1 MKKRIVILSTIFFL
15 TISLLIGGLTAVR
28 GINPNSGQSDQIN
41 VSDTTKINPLKAT
54 EKIELDVAEE
64 IDFNDDTEKGFID
77 SITEEEIAALSYTL
91 ENDSI
96 VYLTK
101 NKHKL
106 IGLQSGE
113 TKLTI
118 SSDKYHA
125 EIKIIVKEKNFCTD
139 YDFESDDFVVGTRW
153 KAGNEKQAGWT
164 LYTSKGNAAIA
175 DDQLVEIAKDETGNK
190 FMHFKHTTA
199 TQYTNLYKSF
209 LVEPG
214 QYYVTAKMKGVDVE
228 KDTYV
233 RVNQG
238 GKLGLTQTQKI
249 KGSFDWTEFKS
260 EIVRIPEEQ
269 RDANGNLFMKIELYF
284 ALNAGEVWFDDIEIH
299 RIITTDYSSF
309 TVEKPVEKLSV
320 GGKSQIVCETY
331 PASVVD
337 YQYYYEVEDSSVVSV
352 DNLGNI
358 EGLKAGVTKVTV
370 KDSLYGFKK
379 EVLVLVG
386 EENAIEASF
395 NDGETVMVVED
406 STTSFQ
412 LDVTNSTNYVL
423 YKYSEPLY
431 GNYYIEGS
439 KIVYSPKADYYSLNG
454 VNDSFTVI
462 VFDPA
467 MGYTLVNITVE
478 ILGTDDEVT
487 YVEFWHTTDKNTS
500 LTWNEEKSGN
510 YNAYVS
516 KTHYN
521 ADAYKPSA
529 STSESNNLTVYGGA
543 YLQVESEDIEALY
556 PDIYKKNLGT
566 ANIVKKTA
574 LYKNIMATGVDG
586 SLVITTEQGG
596 TVTLRFDGVVQEIHD
611 RYYDSQGKIIYG
623 VLYDYTPAEG
633 FTGYDHFYLAVQ
645 NGSKLL
651 TVKNTIYVA
660 PGLEE
665 FKFDELDLSGV
676 YLLTND
682 RWLKE
687 VRDGYKAGDQYIT
700 KWIEYYAAQYSIHV
714 PAGVPA
720 DARTPMEQ
728 LAILYQ
734 VTGDEKYFNQC
745 WSEIEPV
752 VKDEEYSQKY
762 LDNNTKRLSWGEDS
776 NGFLDAAMVTY
787 SVAFAY
793 NYIKDKLTDD
803 QKLIVMK
810 ALYEEGF
817 YYFENLTNVNVLLHG
832 NNHNLLVCG
841 DLAVAALSA
850 MSYDG
855 TITVKGRDDKYPK
868 QINVKEMAAET
879 VATAFKYLQIGLVH
893 YAENGGF
900 PEGPSYSIYAHR
912 NMVSLLATLNNI
924 YGTNDKGE
932 IYSFGLSEIEGIINY
947 VNYPLYTSSPN
958 YESFYYAESEYSNNQ
973 PALLWYTRLNEDN
986 YNAALLSKLA
996 DENEQYNIQA
1006 LLYYK
1011 PGLFERV
1018 DASKINEL
1026 DYLLDEHELATFRSA
1041 FGDEMAIFTGLKGTN
1056 SDSGAF
1062 AHKNLDSG
1070 SFELYAL
1077 GERFIGNFSNETYN
1091 IVVPDG
1097 YWDYDYQRWT
1107 YYKKGAQGQNTLIFN
1122 PEKNPVIQQDPNEK
1136 AKIVRFESNASSGL
1150 SVIDLSRVYKSDA
1163 ISVTRGLKLFDN
1175 RSTVMVQDEFRLRD
1189 YSTVYWSAHTEARIE
1204 ILNEKVARLT
1214 INGKSVYAVIQSEL
1228 GTFDFTTAN
1237 APLPGTQGDFCNLD
1251 NDGVNKLIIKL
1262 EDVLEGTLCVTFV
1275 PTLEEISKLKSYK
1288 VTPIEEWSLDKEV
1301 KKSEITVSNIE
1312 VEAETGKGYKY
1323 IFNPR
1328 QYEYVVKLAETINK
1342 VPNLNVTY
1350 DETKYD
1356 VTIEKSNTFNNTT
1369 KVIVKDKT
1377 TGEKVVYSYKFLVDV
1392 KIAGYEEYLANE
1404 VVNVSGHANA
1414 ANIIDG
1420 ENGTM
1425 LNSTNTETIVF
1436 ELAEVTKI
1444 TDLLVRFAGGVINT
1458 YYFDVYASIDGENYT
1473 CVYYGGQSNNQ
1484 LGDEV
1489 YTLGV
1494 VEAKFIK
1501 IVFNGEVRNNKLS
1514 VIDVKFLTNSDAIT
1528 EDAPEKD
1535 FNIVVIIAI
1544 IGGVVVLAAAAVA
1557 IVLIINKKKRN
1568 ANSESNSKNE
1578 KEEENVLGE

>member
-1 MKKRIVILSTIFFL
+1 MKKRIVILSTLFFL

-28 GINPNSGQSDQIN
+28 FIPNSGQSDQIN
-41 VSDTTKINPLKAT
+41 VSDTQKINPLKAV

-64 IDFNDDTEKGFID
+64 VDFNDDLEKGFID

-91 ENDSI
+91 EDDSI

-101 NKHKL
+101 NKHKI

-125 EIKIIVKEKNFCTD
+125 EINIIVKEKNFCTD
-139 YDFESDDFVVGTRW
+139 YDFEADDFVVGTKW
-153 KAGNEKQAGWT
+153 TAGNQKQAGWT
-164 LYTSKGNAAIA
+164 LYTSKGNAAISE
-175 DDQLVEIAKDETGNK
+175 DQIVEIAEEDGNK
-190 FMHFKHTTA
+190 FMHFKHTSA

-249 KGSFDWTEFKS
+249 KGSFDWQEFKS

-269 RDANGNLFMKIELYF
+269 RDANGNLFMKVELYF
-284 ALNAGEVWFDDIEIH
+284 ALNSGEVWFDDIEIH
-299 RIITTDYSSF
+299 RIITTDYTSF
-309 TVEKPVEKLSV
+309 TVEKPVEKLAV
-320 GGKSQIVCETY
+320 GGTSQIICETY
-331 PASVVD
+331 PESVVD
-337 YQYYYEVEDSSVVSV
+337 YQYYYEVEDSSVVTV
-352 DNLGNI
+352 DALGNVK
-358 EGLKAGVTKVTV
+358 GLKAGVSKVVV
-370 KDSLYGFKK
+370 KDSLYNYKK
-379 EVLVLVG
+379 EVLIIVG
-386 EENAIEASF
+386 EENAISASF
-395 NDGETVMVVED
+395 NDGETMMVVED
-406 STTSFQ
+406 STTTFTI
-412 LDVTNSTNYVL
+412 DVEDTTDYVL
-423 YKYSEPLY
+423 YKYSEALY
-431 GNYYIEGS
+431 GNYYIDGK
-439 KIVYSPKADYYSLNG
+439 KIVYSPKADYYSLDG

-462 VFDPA
+462 VFDA
-467 MGYTLVNITVE
+467 TKGYALVNINVE
-478 ILGTDDEVT
+478 ILGTDDDIT
-487 YVEFWHTTDKNTS
+487 YVEFWHTTDKDSTI
-500 LTWNEEKSGN
+500 TWGEEKSGN
-510 YNAYVS
+510 YYAVVS
-516 KTHYN
+516 GKDYN
-521 ADAYKPSA
+521 ADAYKA
-529 STSESNNLTVYGGA
+529 DQTTVTGNLNVYGGG

-556 PDIYKKNLGT
+556 PSIYKKDLGT
-566 ANIVKKTA
+566 AGIVKKTA
-574 LYKNIMATGVDG
+574 LYKNLSATGVDG
-586 SLVITTEQGG
+586 SLQFVTKQGG
-596 TVTLRFDGVVQEIHD
+596 TVTIRLNGVVQEIHD

-633 FTGYDHFYLAVQ
+633 FTGYDHFYLSVL
-645 NGSKLL
+645 NGSKFI
-651 TVKNTIYVA
+651 TVENTVYVA
-660 PGLEE
+660 PSLAE

-682 RWLKE
+682 QWLKE
-687 VRDGYKAGDQYIT
+687 VRDGYKNGDPYIT
-700 KWIEYYAAQYSIHV
+700 KWIEYYAAQYAIHV

-734 VTGDEKYFNQC
+734 VTGEDKYFQQC

-752 VKDEEYSQKY
+752 VKDEWYSEKY
-762 LDNNTKRLSWGEDS
+762 LNDATGRRLSWGQDS

-793 NYIKDKLTDD
+793 NFIKDKLTAD

-850 MSYDG
+850 MSYEG
-855 TITVKGRDDKYPK
+855 TIDVNTRDHGAQTV
-868 QINVKEMAAET
+868 NVKEMAAET

-912 NMVSLLATLNNI
+912 NMVSLLSTLNNI
-924 YGTNDKGE
+924 YGKDANGN
-932 IYSFGLSEIEGIINY
+932 IYSFGLSEIEGILNY
-947 VNYPLYTSSPN
+947 INYPLYSSSPN

-973 PALLWYTRLNEDN
+973 PALLWYTRLDESN

-1041 FGDEMAIFTGLKGTN
+1041 FGNEMAVFTGLKGTN

-1062 AHKNLDSG
+1062 AHRNLDSG
-1070 SFELYAL
+1070 TFELYAL

-1091 IVVPDG
+1091 VVVPDG

-1107 YYKKGAQGQNTLIFN
+1107 YYKKGAQGHNTLLFN

-1136 AKIVRFESNASSGL
+1136 AKIVRFESNANSGL

-1163 ISVTRGLKLFDN
+1163 INVQRGLKLFNN
-1175 RSTVMVQDEFRLRD
+1175 RTTVMVQDEFKLRD

-1214 INGKSVYAVIQSEL
+1214 LNGKSIYAVIQSDL
-1228 GTFDFTTAN
+1228 GSFSYTTAN

-1251 NDGVNKLIIKL
+1251 NDGVNKLMIKL
-1262 EDVLEGTLCVTFV
+1262 EEVLEGTLCVTFV
-1275 PTLEEISKLKSYK
+1275 PTLEEISKLNSYK
-1288 VTPIEEWSLDKEV
+1288 VTPIDEWTLDKEV
-1301 KKSEITVSNIE
+1301 KKTELTVENIE
-1312 VEAETGKGYKY
+1312 VAAETGKGYKY

-1328 QYEYVVKLAETINK
+1328 QYEYVVKLAETVNK
-1342 VPNLNVTY
+1342 VPDLNVTY
-1350 DETKYD
+1350 DETKYE
-1356 VTIEKSNTFNNTT
+1356 VTVQKSATFNNLT
-1369 KVIVKDKT
+1369 KVIVKDKA
-1377 TGEKVVYSYKFLVDV
+1377 TGEKSTYNYKFIVDT
-1392 KIAGYEEYLANE
+1392 KIGGYEEYLVNQ
-1404 VVNVSGHANA
+1404 VVNVSGHTNA

-1425 LNSTNTETIVF
+1425 LNSNSVETIVF
-1436 ELAEVTKI
+1436 ELAEPTKI
-1444 TDLLVRFAGGVINT
+1444 TDLLIRFAGGVINT
-1458 YYFDVYASIDGENYT
+1458 YYFDVYASVDGENYT
-1473 CVYYGGQSNNQ
+1473 CVYFGGQSSNG

-1494 VEAKFIK
+1494 VEAKYIK
-1501 IVFNGEVRNNKLS
+1501 IVFNGEIRNDKLS
-1514 VIDVKFLTNSDAIT
+1514 VIDVKFLTNSAALTVEEPKKHGCGGGCSGSIIT
-1528 EDAPEKD
+1528 S
-1535 FNIVVIIAI
+1535 IAG
-1544 IGGVVVLAAAAVA
+1544 IGVLGLVA
-1557 IVLIINKKKRN
+1557 CFMKR
-1568 ANSESNSKNE
+1568 K
-1578 KEEENVLGE
+1578 KEENELGE